1 MVRRVSSPTLAPLA
15 IAAVAAALGVLAGT
29 APRLAL
35 PIALGAAVCVIV
47 VADLTL
53 GAVAFTLAS
62 FADVSQLGSG
72 SAISAVKAIG
82 LLLVLS
88 WLAALSLRGRLPA
101 RDIVAAHP
109 GLVLCGILLI
119 AWSALSSVW
128 AQDSSSAFAGTGRYA
143 LDLVLFPVIYTGV
156 RECAHVRW
164 IAAAFV
170 AGALVSAAYG
180 GLVGLGGDAARL
192 SGAVGDPNQTAAVL
206 VASGLFA
213 LALSARF
220 GAGSLPRL
228 AAIAAATCSFIGLA
242 ATGSR
247 GGLVALAVAVAVAIV
262 LAGRWRGRAT
272 LAALLASGAIVTWL
286 FAFAPAAL
294 HDRVLNT
301 DTTGRSTIWTVAARV
316 IEAHPIK
323 GVGADNF
330 RLVSAHYLNRPGATK
345 RADFIIGVPKVAH
358 SVYLETL
365 ADLGLVGLALFGG
378 LIAISLSCAI
388 RAARLL
394 RQLGRHADEIVA
406 RGLVIAIAGMLAA
419 GIFISDVWSKQ
430 LWLLLALGP
439 AQLAAAR
446 AYAPRPR
453 LR

>member
-1 MVRRVSSPTLAPLA
+1 
-15 IAAVAAALGVLAGT
+15 
-29 APRLAL
+29 
-35 PIALGAAVCVIV
+35 
-47 VADLTL
+47 
-53 GAVAFTLAS
+53 
-62 FADVSQLGSG
+62 
-72 SAISAVKAIG
+72 
-82 LLLVLS
+82 
-88 WLAALSLRGRLPA
+88 
-101 RDIVAAHP
+101 
-109 GLVLCGILLI
+109 
-119 AWSALSSVW
+119 
-128 AQDSSSAFAGTGRYA
+128 
-143 LDLVLFPVIYTGV
+143 
-156 RECAHVRW
+156 
-164 IAAAFV
+164 
-170 AGALVSAAYG
+170 
-180 GLVGLGGDAARL
+180 
-192 SGAVGDPNQTAAVL
+192 VL